1 VIYLMYCAFQ
11 MDGPGEQKKTQCTE
25 TWPDLECHGWARLYG
40 VPRDEC
46 GRYWADWDC
55 AHAVHE

>member
-1 VIYLMYCAFQ
+1 MYCAFQ